1 MGHSLYRPVG
11 TAVIHP
17 AVTDLHGWLLLT
29 EEFPQKISG
38 SFFSTVSGSQFTLVV
53 HLKMLSFSSITPSK
67 DRASCEVKRIGA
79 TGVGILLFTRTTACV
94 GARTA
99 QLG

>member
-1 MGHSLYRPVG
+1 M
-11 TAVIHP
+11 
-17 AVTDLHGWLLLT
+17 
-29 EEFPQKISG
+29 
-38 SFFSTVSGSQFTLVV
+38 VV